1 MRKEPSPAAYWHYTL
16 SDEFE
21 LKAGKTDADND
32 RLTFHEAG
40 ASDLWFHVKGVPGS
54 HVLLHHPRGR
64 SPDKQILLQA
74 AGVAAWHSKARHGG
88 RVAVCYAAVHQIS
101 KERGAKAGSV
111 SVKKSKTLQVKP
123 ALPAPLE

>member
-1 MRKEPSPAAYWHYTL
+1 MVSCKRGSRQPRAI
-16 SDEFE
+16 
-21 LKAGKTDADND
+21 
-32 RLTFHEAG
+32 
-40 ASDLWFHVKGVPGS
+40 ASS
-54 HVLLHHPRGR
+54 AGR